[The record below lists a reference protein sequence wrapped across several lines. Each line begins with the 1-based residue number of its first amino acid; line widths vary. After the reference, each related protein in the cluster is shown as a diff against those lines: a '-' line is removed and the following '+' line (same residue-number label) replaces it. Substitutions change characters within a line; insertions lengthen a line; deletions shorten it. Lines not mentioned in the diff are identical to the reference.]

1 MEQFK
6 LKVDDIENIIDSYN
20 IPEDIMYDFYE
31 VVIDFYYNNFCYE
44 MAEVYILE
52 KLDLSSIQQNEIE
65 YIESLL
71 TKMKKYI

>member
-1 MEQFK
+1 MIFIK
-6 LKVDDIENIIDSYN
+6 LLLI
-20 IPEDIMYDFYE
+20 
-31 VVIDFYYNNFCYE
+31 FYYKNYRYEGE

>member
-20 IPEDIMYDFYE
+20 IPEDIMYDFYKI
-31 VVIDFYYNNFCYE
+31 VIDFYYNNFCYE

-52 KLDLSSIQQNEIE
+52 KLDLSSIEQNKIE